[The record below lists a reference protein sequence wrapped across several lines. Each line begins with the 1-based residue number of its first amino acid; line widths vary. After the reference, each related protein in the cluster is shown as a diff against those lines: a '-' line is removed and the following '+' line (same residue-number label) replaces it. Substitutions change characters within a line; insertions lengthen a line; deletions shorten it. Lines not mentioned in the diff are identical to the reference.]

1 MVPPSVDAE
10 AEVAAEEE
18 EHRHA
23 AEPAPAVAVAPGLVV
38 APSQGSLA
46 SPSLKKPNASER
58 RPSARTWPSCRRIR
72 MGTDFNLPPPRSLL
86 ASLVLKS
93 DNAFYGVFF
102 TWDLAQAPLP
112 SIQWLLDACF
122 LKDLALARSTCLT
135 RLGKDRAEPM
145 ETSVRKGGRNC
156 V

>member
-1 MVPPSVDAE
+1 MFPISDCLSELANLPISHDGPPKRGRGGRGSRGGRGAST
-10 AEVAAEEE
+10 
-18 EHRHA
+18 R
-23 AEPAPAVAVAPGLVV
+23 G
-38 APSQGSLA
+38 GSLA

-72 MGTDFNLPPPRSLL
+72 MGTDFNLPLPRSLL

-102 TWDLAQAPLP
+102 TWDLAQVPLP

-122 LKDLALARSTCLT
+122 PKDLALARSTCLT